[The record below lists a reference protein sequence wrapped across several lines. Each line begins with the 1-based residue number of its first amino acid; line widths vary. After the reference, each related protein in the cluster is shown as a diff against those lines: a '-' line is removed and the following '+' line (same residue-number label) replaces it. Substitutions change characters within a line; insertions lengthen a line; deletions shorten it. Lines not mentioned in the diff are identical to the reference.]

1 MSTNRNYKTLTE
13 EELNNIEKFLNGHN
27 DKQYVTAVET
37 FYNSNIAKLII
48 KDKNT
53 RKVSIEDYEY
63 KPFIY
68 LKDLKS
74 YNISLFDNDK
84 ERLNKALKKYNITI
98 NKLQTKD
105 HNGAEVE
112 RLFNGYKYLVETSS
126 KYGFNAI
133 ANFFKEGGID
143 LFRKATKSKTYNV
156 LEVKSKNENDL
167 YINIED
173 NLYLN
178 LKTNKY
184 EIILKDYRY
193 IEFNSIKVS
202 IKNKKVNQEAEDFD
216 FDDDSDNIN
225 KKRYYIEEDNNLR
238 VVIDEEIE
246 VGDKLVLNYN
256 ISNRNFYFK
265 LTNDEQFLIS
275 TGIRLFKG
283 YETYSDVHKLTL
295 DIETTGLDPKRS
307 EIFLIGIKDNYGF
320 EQVLEG
326 SEKQMIIDL
335 FKTLIKIKPSI
346 ILGHNSEEF
355 DFNFILKRAELLGID
370 LTQIQTTLSKEKVIY
385 KKEGSSVK
393 YGNETHF
400 YSQTIMYGFNVIDTM
415 HSVKRAQ
422 AINSD
427 IKSANLKYI
436 CKFLDVAKPNRI
448 YINEGSDIFGFYKE
462 NKNFIINLEN
472 SEYFILPDEYQENP
486 NQYLLD
492 KNLDKNFQVITGK
505 EITKRYLLDDLWETL
520 EVDRTYNESTFL
532 LSKLLPVSFART
544 ATIGGAGTWNLIMTS
559 WSYEKNLAIP
569 YTPKKPKFTGGL
581 SRSFKVGFLTKIA
594 KEDYSGLYPSL
605 ELEFDI
611 FPKHDIT
618 NALFGIL
625 LFLKLNRDKFKKL
638 AKDETLEDQ
647 LRKFY
652 DSKQLPLKILNNSN
666 FGALGSEFF
675 NWSDFDCA
683 ERITCCG
690 RQYLRLMVD
699 YFMQFGATP
708 AVLDT
713 DGCNFILPKMVDI
726 DEKFNKVKPYPISEF
741 IYFNGKKEEKG
752 VDGFLDCLVD
762 NFNNNVLASPY
773 MKLDNDGLWE
783 SAINVSKKNY
793 ANLEYDKKKNK
804 YKVKYVGNTIKS
816 RTMPEYIE
824 EFINEGVMMILNNKP
839 KEFIEYYYQY
849 LTKIYLKQVPLK
861 QIASKKR
868 IKESITE
875 YINRGVDKT
884 GKPKAKKAF
893 MELLIENNL
902 TTDNIDY
909 VYVINNGTA
918 KSHGDSKVNKK
929 TGKLY
934 SYMLTKED
942 IEDNPEQIG
951 DYNVAKYID
960 SFNTRVEKLLLVFNK
975 SVSDT
980 LLKKD
985 PSQREYY
992 SDSQLELTNYDLDTV
1007 QELFTMEEKEVLF
1020 WNRTGLNP
1028 REIFSNFETVI
1039 PLEVDLY
1046 IEKLNL
1052 VKEKLKETNTVVKA
1066 HYERYNNGD
1075 VVLTMSDKYYIIEN
1089 EVEKV
1094 IPEKF
1099 YRYINNDLYLIPA
1112 SITEREE
1119 YLQFTQDKEVLN
1131 KKEFFLCR
1139 VKEGELIKIKQI

>member
-37 FYNSNIAKLII
+37 FYNSNIAKLVI

-53 RKVSIEDYEY
+53 NKVTIEDYEY

-68 LKDLKS
+68 IKDFKS
-74 YNISLFDNDK
+74 NNISFYENK
-84 ERLNKALKKYNITI
+84 EILNKALKKYNITI
-98 NKLQTKD
+98 KKLQTKD

-112 RLFNGYKYLVETSS
+112 RLYNGYKYLIETTS

-133 ANFFKEGGID
+133 LNFFKEGGID
-143 LFRKATKSKTYNV
+143 LYKKAVKSKTYNV
-156 LEVKSKNENDL
+156 NEVKPINDDIYL
-167 YINIED
+167 NIED

-184 EIILKDYRY
+184 EIILTDYKY
-193 IEFNSIKVS
+193 IELNSIKIS
-202 IKNKKVNQEAEDFD
+202 IKNKKIIQDEDFS
-216 FDDDSDNIN
+216 DDDSDNID
-225 KKRYYIEEDNNLR
+225 KKRYYIEEDNCLR

-246 VGDKLVLNYN
+246 IGDKLVLNYN
-256 ISNRNFYFK
+256 LSNRNFYFK

-283 YETYSDVHKLTL
+283 YETYTDIHKLTL
-295 DIETTGLDPKRS
+295 DIETTGLDPKHK
-307 EIFLIGIKDNYGF
+307 EIFLIGVKDNHGF
-320 EQVLEG
+320 EAVLEG
-326 SEKQMIIDL
+326 DEKQMILDL
-335 FKTLIKIKPSI
+335 FKILIKIKPSI
-346 ILGHNSEEF
+346 ILGHNSEDF
-355 DFNFILKRAELLGID
+355 DFPFILKRAELLGID
-370 LTQIQTTLSKEKVIY
+370 LKQIQTTLSKDKVIY
-385 KKEGSSVK
+385 KRDGASVK

-427 IKSANLKYI
+427 IKKAGLKYI
-436 CKFLDVAKPNRI
+436 CKFLDVAKPNRV
-448 YINEGSDIFGFYKE
+448 YITDGSDIFSFYRD
-462 NKNFIINLEN
+462 NKNFIINKEN
-472 SEYFILPDEYQENP
+472 SEYFILADEYQENP
-486 NQYLLD
+486 NQYIIDNELD
-492 KNLDKNFQVITGK
+492 INIFEVITGK
-505 EITKRYLLDDLWETL
+505 DIIKKYLLDDLWETL

-544 ATIGGAGTWNLIMTS
+544 ATIGGASTWNLIMTS
-559 WSYEKNLAIP
+559 WSYEKDLAIP
-569 YTPKKPKFTGGL
+569 YTAKKPKFTGGL
-581 SRSFKVGFLTKIA
+581 SRSFKVGFLSKVA

-611 FPKHDIT
+611 FPKHDVT
-618 NALFGIL
+618 NGLFGIL

-638 AKDETLEDQ
+638 AKDESLEEQ

-675 NWSDFDCA
+675 NWCDFDCA

-699 YFMQFGATP
+699 YFMGFGATP

-713 DGCNFILPKMVDI
+713 DGCNFMLPQMVDI
-726 DEKFNKVKPYPISEF
+726 DQTFTKVKPYSINDF

-762 NFNNNVLASPY
+762 NFNNNILSSPY

-804 YKVKYVGNTIKS
+804 YKIKYVGNTIKS

-839 KEFIEYYYQY
+839 KEFIEYYYEY

-884 GKPKAKKAF
+884 GKIKAKKAF
-893 MELLIENNL
+893 MELLIESNL

-909 VYVINNGTA
+909 VYIINNGTA
-918 KSHGDSKVNKK
+918 KSHSDSKINKK

-934 SYMLTKED
+934 SYMLTKDD
-942 IEDNPEQIG
+942 IENNPEQLG
-951 DYNVAKYID
+951 DYNIAKYID

-975 SVSDT
+975 SVADT

-985 PSQREYY
+985 PSKREYY
-992 SDSQLELTNYDLDTV
+992 NDSQLELTNYDLDTV
-1007 QELFTMEEKEVLF
+1007 EELFTMEEKEVSF

-1028 REIFSNFETVI
+1028 REIFTNFQTAT

-1052 VKEKLKETNTVVKA
+1052 VKSKLKHTNTPVKA
-1066 HYERYNNGD
+1066 HYERYNNND
-1075 VVLTMSDKYYIIEN
+1075 IVLTMYDKFYIIQNDE
-1089 EVEKV
+1089 EKN

-1112 SITEREE
+1112 SKKERDE
-1119 YLQFTQDKEVLN
+1119 YLEYTQNNEVLN
-1131 KKEFFLCR
+1131 KKEFFLCK
-1139 VKEGELIKIKQI
+1139 VQNGELIKIKQI